1 MHQVLHAFRRAVDAL
16 VRAPFVTTVAVGTIY
31 VAVLLTGALAAAVEA
46 GGRLLT
52 GWSGEVPVTVFLA
65 PGADLEAARAAAA
78 ALAPDATVEAIPPAQ
93 ALRQLRAS
101 LGEQGRVLD
110 GLPDDTLP
118 PSVEVRL
125 PGLTQARATALS
137 ARLRDIPGAA
147 DTLPPSVE
155 VRLPGLTQARA
166 TALSAR
172 LRDIPGA
179 AEVDDGVVWVARLE
193 ALVGR
198 ARTLGLLLLAVL
210 VAGTAVL
217 VSNTLRLAVYARR
230 DEIEIMK
237 LVGATDLYVSAP
249 IVLEGIL
256 QGLAAGLLAVGTLA
270 GATAVLLPK
279 LRAAFP
285 LVGSLGF
292 ADVLPARLVATLL
305 LSAALL
311 GTVASAIALRRF
323 LRRPGG

>member
-1 MHQVLHAFRRAVDAL
+1 MHRVLHAFRRAVDAL
-16 VRAPFVTTVAVGTIY
+16 VRAPFVSAVAVGTIY
-31 VAVLLTGALAAAVEA
+31 VAVLLTGALAATVEV

-78 ALAPDATVEAIPPAQ
+78 ALAPDAVVEAIPPAQ

-118 PSVEVRL
+118 PSVEVRI
-125 PGLTQARATALS
+125 PGLTQARATVLS
-137 ARLRDIPGAA
+137 SRLR
-147 DTLPPSVE
+147 E
-155 VRLPGLTQARA
+155 V
-166 TALSAR
+166 
-172 LRDIPGA
+172 PGA

-193 ALVGR
+193 ALVRR
-198 ARTLGLLLLAVL
+198 ARSLGLLLLGIL
-210 VAGTAVL
+210 VVGTAVL

-256 QGLAAGLLAVGTLA
+256 QGLAAGLLAVATLA
-270 GATAVLLPK
+270 GATWMLLPR
-279 LRAAFP
+279 LRAALP
-285 LVGSLGF
+285 LAAHLGF
-292 ADVLPARLVATLL
+292 GDVLPARLVAVLL
-305 LSAALL
+305 GSAALL
-311 GTVASAIALRRF
+311 GTVASAVALRRF